1 MKIIII
7 TMFNVYTITREGV
20 NRYVLKSLNTN
31 KVTFL
36 TLHNVLQG
44 MNFYR
49 RHSSAK
55 IIFAK

>member
-20 NRYVLKSLNTN
+20 NRYALKSLNTN

-44 MNFYR
+44 VKFYR
-49 RHSSAK
+49 NNATAK